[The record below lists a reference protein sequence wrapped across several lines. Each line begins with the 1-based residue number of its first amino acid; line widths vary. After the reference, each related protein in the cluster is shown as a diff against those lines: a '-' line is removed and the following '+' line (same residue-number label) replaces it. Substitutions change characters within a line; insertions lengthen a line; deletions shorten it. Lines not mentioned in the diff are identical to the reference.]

1 MSEDKGKKC
10 SKRRTVK
17 PLENFDGKGLC
28 QTCSDYKQRYREHH
42 REELRQ
48 KAKEH
53 YEQYKQQKLC
63 KIDISRCKMLRHERT
78 QRHKTN
84 LNKDNNKQIE
94 QPVLSDK
101 KRT

>member
-1 MSEDKGKKC
+1 MSEDKGNKC

-53 YEQYKQQKLC
+53 YEQYKQQKL
-63 KIDISRCKMLRHERT
+63 R
-78 QRHKTN
+78 
-84 LNKDNNKQIE
+84 LNVQFVRLTFQDVKC
-94 QPVLSDK
+94 
-101 KRT
+101 